1 MHERKNTLNNSTIR
15 NISLFAITWPIFIES
30 GLQMFM
36 RIVDTFMLSRVSDE
50 AVAAVGVANQIIQIA
65 MLIFN
70 FVAIGSAV
78 VVSQYLGA
86 RREGELGRLAASSIS
101 VNFLFGALIS
111 VLAVFLS
118 GSLLN
123 VFGLDDS
130 LFYLAQRY
138 LYIAGGTLFI
148 QAVLTALV
156 AIIQSYGFTR
166 QTMLVTVG
174 MNILN
179 VIGNCLFIYGL
190 FGFPKLG
197 VTGVA
202 ISTAVSQSIGLIVNF
217 FLLRKIVDVP
227 ILWRYFV
234 RWQMDHIRKVLR
246 IGIPSSAVTLSYSAS
261 QFVILA
267 FIATLGAQ
275 MVTTKV
281 YTQNIMFI
289 IMILAASLGRGVQI
303 IVGRRIGAGEKEVAY
318 REVFVNLRRSL
329 LITFGGVCILTV
341 VRVPLLELFT
351 HDQSIISLGATL
363 LLLSFLLEPGR
374 NFNVILEKSLQA
386 AGDVRFPMIV
396 SIAVTW
402 LFSLPLTYFLG
413 IRMGYGLVGIWSAF
427 IVDEWL
433 RGLIL
438 FVRWKSRAWE
448 SMMLVERSDSRKV
461 GV

>member
-1 MHERKNTLNNSTIR
+1 MNNSTIR
-15 NISLFAITWPIFIES
+15 DISLFAITWPIFIES

-36 RIVDTFMLSRVSDE
+36 RIADTFMLSRVSDE

-86 RREGELGRLAASSIS
+86 RKVGELGRLAASSIS
-101 VNFLFGALIS
+101 VNFLFGGVIS
-111 VLAVFLS
+111 VLVVSLS
-118 GSLLN
+118 GPLLN

-130 LFYLAQRY
+130 LFHLAQNY

-148 QAVLTALV
+148 QAILTALV
-156 AIIQSYGFTR
+156 AIIQSYGYTR
-166 QTMLVTVG
+166 QTMMVTIG
-174 MNILN
+174 MNVLN
-179 VIGNCLFIYGL
+179 IIGNCMFIYGL

-202 ISTAVSQSIGLIVNF
+202 ISTAVSQCIGLIINF
-217 FLLRKIVDVP
+217 ILLRKVSGVP

-234 RWQMDHIRKVLR
+234 RWQKDLVSKVLR

-275 MVTTKV
+275 MMTTKV

-289 IMILAASLGRGVQI
+289 VMILAASLGRGVQI
-303 IVGRRIGAGEKEVAY
+303 IVGRRIGAGEKELAY

-329 LITFGGVCILTV
+329 LITLAGVCILV
-341 VRVPLLELFT
+341 LVRVPLLELFT
-351 HDQSIISLGATL
+351 NDRKIISLGAAL

-374 NFNVILEKSLQA
+374 NFNIILEKSLQA

-396 SIAVTW
+396 SVSITW

-413 IRMGYGLVGIWSAF
+413 IHMGYGLVGMWSAF
-427 IVDEWL
+427 VVDEWL

-438 FVRWKSRAWE
+438 FVRWRSRAWE
-448 SMMLVERSDSRKV
+448 SKSLVQRSDKREAAM
-461 GV
+461 